1 MSHEGEKDFGSHTI
15 DDEGRIRGNYISS
28 QGATSTAQI
37 DQALIQSDGGME
49 FTGGFADRTDGLTG
63 ESLGSN
69 VQYTQAQATAGQW
82 QRFGFSRARQ
92 EANDV
97 EYWGE
102 TGVGFDQAKGLFGGL
117 QMPHGV
123 TDLFDFED
131 TSFGA
136 AASQN
141 IIDTYGIDYSA
152 GNGSY
157 DLSQCRTGD
166 WVNVRFSFN
175 VVPQVANTTL
185 QVGLIWA
192 TRDENDDVTFVFP
205 LTTQPIFYG
214 TGTQGQASLNRIQM
228 TAYLASD
235 QDINARALPAI
246 KADNEILIQPLT
258 TLITIVR

>member
-1 MSHEGEKDFGSHTI
+1 MSHNERDFGSHTI
-15 DDEGRIRGNYISS
+15 DDQGRIVPNYIT
-28 QGATSTAQI
+28 GGTSTQI
-37 DQALIQSDGGME
+37 EDTLIQSDGGME
-49 FTGGFADRTDGLTG
+49 FTGGFSDRTTG
-63 ESLGSN
+63 QSGANDLGSN

-92 EANDV
+92 IANDV

-102 TGVGFDQAKGLFGGL
+102 TDPNFDQTKGLFGGT

-123 TDLFDFED
+123 TDLFDFDD

-136 AASQN
+136 AASQD
-141 IIDTYGIDYSA
+141 IITNFGLDFSA

-228 TAYLASD
+228 TAYLASG